1 MKNSI
6 SLTMIVKNE
15 AHHLTDCLKSVENA
29 VDEIIIIDTGSTDDT
44 IKIAESFN
52 AKIFHFDWIN
62 DFAAARNFALS
73 KSNCDW
79 ILYLDADERL
89 DKNAAAKLK
98 YYASISDNA
107 GYYCTIKSYNSQA
120 KRNDT
125 IRYIRFFK
133 NHPEAKFTGKVHE
146 QITPSLEKLN
156 YKFIHSDILIHHIGY
171 DILKEGRK
179 QKALRNLKL
188 LEEEY
193 AATKNE
199 YVLFQIAQSN
209 FILENYETAKENFL
223 QLVKSKSLN
232 YQFKAESFSYL
243 SQLFFNDYQNK
254 QAELFINEAIRLN
267 NTQTFYHLLRSK
279 ILLRSGNF
287 SEAKKELQKA
297 LGLSKSSEKLQYNNL
312 QQVNV
317 SAEEIIYYGLHLSY
331 QLKDSNLNN
340 QMKSEL
346 GKFCGK
352 IVSELIDSLEK
363 QKNINESKIDEL
375 ISEVNNLNLS
385 LVVNLLSRYEN
396 KNFALRLLQKLYS
409 KFNDNSELIK
419 NISLILHSTDKIK
432 EAITLSEKKF
442 EIIKSDPSAL
452 LYLAM
457 LYLKIGKED
466 QALQIFNLLEKNFSH
481 FNEMITKVKTL
492 KEKLVKTLQVN

>member
-1 MKNSI
+1 MNNSI

-15 AHHLTDCLKSVENA
+15 AQHLTDCLQSVKNV
-29 VDEIIIIDTGSTDDT
+29 VDEMIIVDTGSTDST
-44 IKIAESFN
+44 LKIAESFN

-89 DKNAAAKLK
+89 DKSSAAKLK

-133 NHPEAKFTGKVHE
+133 NHPKAHFTGKVHE

-171 DILKEGRK
+171 DISKEGRK

-193 AATKNE
+193 AAAKNE

-223 QLVKSKSLN
+223 QLIKSKSLN
-232 YQFKAESFSYL
+232 NQFKAESFSYL
-243 SQLFFNDYQNK
+243 SQIFFNDYQNK
-254 QAELFINEAIRLN
+254 QAEQYINEAIRLN
-267 NTQTFYHLLRSK
+267 NTQTFYHLLCSK
-279 ILLRSGNF
+279 ILLRTGNF
-287 SEAKKELQKA
+287 SEAKKELLKA
-297 LGLSKSSEKLQYNNL
+297 LELSKNSEKLQYNNL

-317 SAEEIIYYGLHLSY
+317 SAEEIIYYGLQLSY
-331 QLKDSNLNN
+331 QIKDSALTN
-340 QMKSEL
+340 QMKAEL
-346 GKFCGK
+346 GKVSGK
-352 IVSELIDSLEK
+352 IISELIDSLEK
-363 QKNINESKIDEL
+363 QKLINESETDAL

-396 KNFALRLLQKLYS
+396 KNFALTFLQKLYNI
-409 KFNDNSELIK
+409 FNDNSELIK
-419 NISLILHSTDKIK
+419 NISLILHSKDRTK
-432 EAITLSEKKF
+432 EAITMLEEKY

-452 LYLAM
+452 LYLSM
-457 LYLKIGKED
+457 LYLKIGKEEN
-466 QALQIFNLLEKNFSH
+466 ALQIFNLLENNFSS
-481 FNEMITKVKTL
+481 FNEMITKVKAI
-492 KEKLVKTLQVN
+492 KEKLVKSLEV

>member
-1 MKNSI
+1 MNNSI

-15 AHHLTDCLKSVENA
+15 AQHLADCLQSVKNV
-29 VDEIIIIDTGSTDDT
+29 VDEMIIVDTGSTDST

-52 AKIFHFDWIN
+52 AKIFHFDWTN
-62 DFAAARNFALS
+62 DFSAARNFALS

-89 DKNAAAKLK
+89 DKNAATKLK
-98 YYASISDNA
+98 NYASISDNA
-107 GYYCTIKSYNSQA
+107 GYYCTIKSYDSQA

-133 NHPEAKFTGKVHE
+133 NHPEVQFTGKVHE

-171 DILKEGRK
+171 DISKEGKR

-199 YVLFQIAQSN
+199 YALFQIAQSN
-209 FILENYETAKENFL
+209 FILENYESAKEIFL
-223 QLVKSKSLN
+223 QLIKSKSLN
-232 YQFKAESFSYL
+232 NQFKAESFSYL
-243 SQLFFNDYQNK
+243 SQIFFNDYQNK
-254 QAELFINEAIRLN
+254 QAEQYINEAIRLN
-267 NTQTFYHLLRSK
+267 NTQTFYHLLCSK
-279 ILLRSGNF
+279 ILLRTGNF
-287 SEAKKELQKA
+287 SEAKKELLKA
-297 LGLSKSSEKLQYNNL
+297 LELSKNSEKLQYNNL

-317 SAEEIIYYGLHLSY
+317 SAEEIIYYGLQLSY
-331 QLKDSNLNN
+331 QIKDSALTN
-340 QMKSEL
+340 QMKAEL
-346 GKFCGK
+346 GKVSGK
-352 IVSELIDSLEK
+352 IISELIDSLEK
-363 QKNINESKIDEL
+363 QKLINESETDAL

-396 KNFALRLLQKLYS
+396 KNFALTFLQKLYNI
-409 KFNDNSELIK
+409 FNDNSELIK
-419 NISLILHSTDKIK
+419 NISLIFHSKDRTK
-432 EAITLSEKKF
+432 EAITMLEEKY

-452 LYLAM
+452 LYLSM
-457 LYLKIGKED
+457 LYLKIGKEEN
-466 QALQIFNLLEKNFSH
+466 ALQIFNLLENNFSS
-481 FNEMITKVKTL
+481 FNEMITKVKAI
-492 KEKLVKTLQVN
+492 KEKLVKSLEV